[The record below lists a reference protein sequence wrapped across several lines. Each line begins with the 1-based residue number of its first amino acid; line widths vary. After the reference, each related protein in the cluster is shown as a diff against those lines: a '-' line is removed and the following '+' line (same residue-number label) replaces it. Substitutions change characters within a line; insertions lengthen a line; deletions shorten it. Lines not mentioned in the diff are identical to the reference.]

1 MFSVAVESLFMED
14 ESARLQ
20 QLELQLQLL
29 NEKFEREMRARGFDP
44 NQAENVALPAPLARL
59 YIERQALLEQ
69 LDAIRREG
77 KQ

>member
-20 QLELQLQLL
+20 QLELQLQMV

-77 KQ
+77 KP